1 MTSLPVWRLIDH
13 TGDIAFAVEAKT
25 WASLLETATAAV
37 GEVILGG
44 AAGEAEEEREVGVEG
59 EDREDVLVAWLTEAV
74 VQFEEDGFL
83 SRRARVDVATEREAR
98 GVLVGRRLDLDV
110 EAPDR
115 VIKAVT
121 YHDLHV
127 VEGRAGAP
135 WKATVVLDL

>member
-1 MTSLPVWRLIDH
+1 VSVLPAWRLIDH
-13 TGDIAFAVEAKT
+13 TGDIAFEVEAAT
-25 WASLLETATAAV
+25 WTSLLETATAAV

-44 AAGEAEEEREVGVEG
+44 VAGEALEERAIRVGG

-74 VQFEEDGFL
+74 IQFEEDGFL
-83 SRRARVDVATEREAR
+83 ARRARVELATEREAR
-98 GVLVGRRLDLDV
+98 GVLLGRRLDLDT

-121 YHDLHV
+121 YHDLRV

-135 WKATVVLDL
+135 WQATVVLDL